1 MDGYLI
7 LESNSNFLLFFSIS
21 HYSPWVMALIDET
34 VKTPFMLA
42 WPFFSHSQDLP
53 AEPFLINC
61 SIFPAKLIYF
71 LYSGFFFSLK

>member
-53 AEPFLINC
+53 AGRPNARSHLGQALALQRVAC
-61 SIFPAKLIYF
+61 S
-71 LYSGFFFSLK
+71 SLTVL